1 MKKAFIITS
10 SIETSNDHPLTYSK
24 SRSHFS
30 NEDRLRQTVAT
41 VASIDQASDDDTT
54 IYLVDSSNNWQAYKN
69 TFSYQKNLKYISVE
83 DEFPEIINDVRT
95 HPQKSRC
102 ECLILSSFMS
112 KYKEELSQY
121 DFMFKMSGRYL
132 LDRSFDISLFNE
144 ENKNK
149 IFYKKPLEWEWSDT
163 WGYGMVDLRNTQ
175 GDNKLR
181 QYSSV
186 IVGWSKP
193 YFEKYTNMFTTV
205 AAMLS
210 RPGMYHYDVE
220 TLSYYFSRP
229 YAEDI
234 IETNWVVYGWLGI
247 NGQFVRY

>member
-1 MKKAFIITS
+1 
-10 SIETSNDHPLTYSK
+10 
-24 SRSHFS
+24 
-30 NEDRLRQTVAT
+30 
-41 VASIDQASDDDTT
+41 
-54 IYLVDSSNNWQAYKN
+54 
-69 TFSYQKNLKYISVE
+69 
-83 DEFPEIINDVRT
+83 
-95 HPQKSRC
+95 
-102 ECLILSSFMS
+102 
-112 KYKEELSQY
+112 
-121 DFMFKMSGRYL
+121 MFKMSGRYL
-132 LDRSFDISLFNE
+132 LDRHFDISLFNE

-163 WGYGMVDLRNTQ
+163 WGYSMVDIRKET

-210 RPGMYHYDVE
+210 QPTMYHYDVE